1 MAGGISFCPPGP
13 LPPHSTRHALQ
24 HLSGYRSCRGLS
36 KTAVELSLTTEC
48 KYNTDDD
55 GIDEQDAA
63 TSFANEMDL

>member
-1 MAGGISFCPPGP
+1 
-13 LPPHSTRHALQ
+13 
-24 HLSGYRSCRGLS
+24 
-36 KTAVELSLTTEC
+36 VELSLTTEC